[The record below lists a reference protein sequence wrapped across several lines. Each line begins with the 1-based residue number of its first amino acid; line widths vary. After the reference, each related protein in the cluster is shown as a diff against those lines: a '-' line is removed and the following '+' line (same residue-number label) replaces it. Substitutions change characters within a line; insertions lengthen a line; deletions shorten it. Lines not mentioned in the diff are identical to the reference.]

1 MNIQNRKTAFVEA
14 FLELENE
21 EIISQFEHLLKKKS
35 IQKLD
40 VISNMKPM
48 SLSEFNDRIDQS
60 EADLENGK
68 FKTTAELESKY
79 S

>member
-21 EIISQFEHLLKKKS
+21 EIISRFERLLKKKS

-40 VISNMKPM
+40 VISKMKPM
-48 SLSEFNDRIDQS
+48 SLNEFNNRIDQS
-60 EADLENGK
+60 
-68 FKTTAELESKY
+68 
-79 S
+79 

>member
-1 MNIQNRKTAFVEA
+1 MNIQHRKTAFVQA

-21 EIISQFEHLLKKKS
+21 EIISQFESLLKKKS